1 MKAKANDKY
10 DFNIDVADL
19 NWDCVEVKN
28 GQFHIL
34 HDNKSFVADVVEAD
48 YSTKNFKIQI
58 NGNLYEISLSDRFDD
73 LLQELGMEST
83 ASVENNIKAPMPG
96 RVLNI
101 SIQAGD
107 AIAKG
112 DNLLVLEAMKME
124 NIIKSPREGVIKSL
138 EIEAGA
144 TVEKN
149 QLLITFE

>member
-1 MKAKANDKY
+1 M
-10 DFNIDVADL
+10 
-19 NWDCVEVKN
+19 
-28 GQFHIL
+28 
-34 HDNKSFVADVVEAD
+34 
-48 YSTKNFKIQI
+48 
-58 NGNLYEISLSDRFDD
+58 DRFDD

-124 NIIKSPREGVIKSL
+124 NILRAERKGVVAK
-138 EIEAGA
+138 IEAAAGDSLK
-144 TVEKN
+144 VDEV
-149 QLLITFE
+149 IMTFE

>member
-10 DFNIDVADL
+10 DFNIEVADL

-48 YSTKNFKIQI
+48 YSTKKFKIQI

-73 LLQELGMEST
+73 LRQELGMEST

-124 NIIKSPREGVIKSL
+124 NILRAERKGVVSKINAVAGDSL
-138 EIEAGA
+138 AVDDVIME
-144 TVEKN
+144 
-149 QLLITFE
+149 FE